1 MGSWKIVNQP
11 TDREIK
17 FKMTTKGD
25 EIITKISKKKK
36 KLTVETMDMGLHM
49 GELKLENR
57 EDCVEEKTKD
67 KISELS
73 LNIN

>member
-25 EIITKISKKKK
+25 EIITKISTKKKTHRGDDGYGAAHGRIEARK
-36 KLTVETMDMGLHM
+36 QGRLRRVEN
-49 GELKLENR
+49 KR
-57 EDCVEEKTKD
+57 
-67 KISELS
+67 
-73 LNIN
+73 

>member
-25 EIITKISKKKK
+25 EIITKISTKK
-36 KLTVETMDMGLHM
+36 KLTVETMYMGLHM

-57 EDCVEEKTKD
+57 EDCVE
-67 KISELS
+67 
-73 LNIN
+73 

>member
-17 FKMTTKGD
+17 FKMATKGD
-25 EIITKISKKKK
+25 EIITKISTKK
-36 KLTVETMDMGLHM
+36 KLTVETMYMGLHM

-57 EDCVEEKTKD
+57 EDCVE
-67 KISELS
+67 
-73 LNIN
+73 

>member
-1 MGSWKIVNQP
+1 
-11 TDREIK
+11 
-17 FKMTTKGD
+17 
-25 EIITKISKKKK
+25 
-36 KLTVETMDMGLHM
+36 MGLHM